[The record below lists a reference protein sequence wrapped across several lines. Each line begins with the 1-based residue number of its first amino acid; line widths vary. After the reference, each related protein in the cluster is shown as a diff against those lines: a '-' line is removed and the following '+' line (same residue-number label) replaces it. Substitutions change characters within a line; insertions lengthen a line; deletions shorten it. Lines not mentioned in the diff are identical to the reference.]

1 VGMVETV
8 SGPVNGSQ
16 LGVTLPH
23 EHVFIN
29 SMLEER
35 ATGLLNDFDLM
46 KQEVSRFVTAGGRT
60 LVDVTT
66 AELTSGA
73 SPDPT
78 GRYSGVRSTGNAEYG
93 TREINNIGVLARL
106 AAETDLHIVLGTGHY
121 RDPFLDPNWFDR
133 TGVHGITAQIVAD
146 LTIGIG
152 DSGVK
157 AGIIGEIGADKWYLS
172 AAEER
177 SFRAAGRAQQATG
190 VAVTTH
196 AARWPIGIDQ
206 LDVLVAEGADPRRV
220 IIGHCDTVNIPE
232 YHEEIARRGAFVQF
246 DTIRGIT
253 QHDTDRRVSLVLNLA
268 RKKLLS
274 QLLLSQDICSRS
286 HLHISGGGGYD
297 FLPTHFVEELR
308 RAGLSDDDVQVMLV
322 DNPRRALCG

>member
-1 VGMVETV
+1 MDMVNTVLGAV
-8 SGPVNGSQ
+8 SGAQ

-23 EHVFIN
+23 EHIFIN

-35 ATGLLNDFDLM
+35 ATGLLNDYDLM
-46 KQEVSRFVTAGGRT
+46 KQEVTRFAAAGGGT
-60 LVDVTT
+60 IVDLTT

-78 GRYSGVRSTGNAEYG
+78 GRYAGHKSTGYAENG
-93 TREINNIGVLARL
+93 TREVNNIAILARL

-121 RDPFLDPNWFDR
+121 RDPFLEPGWFDR
-133 TGVHGITAQIVAD
+133 IGVQGITTQIVAD
-146 LTIGIG
+146 LTVGIG

-157 AGIIGEIGADKWYLS
+157 AGIIGEIGADKWFLS

-177 SFRAAGRAQQATG
+177 SFRAAGRAQQETG
-190 VAVTTH
+190 AAVTTH
-196 AARWPIGIDQ
+196 AARWPVGIDQ

-232 YHEEIARRGAFVQF
+232 YHEEIAARGAFVQF

-253 QHDTDRRVSLVLNLA
+253 QHDTDRRIQLVLNLA
-268 RKKLLS
+268 RKKLLT
-274 QLLLSQDICSRS
+274 QVLLSQDVCSRS

-297 FLPTHFVEELR
+297 FLPTLFIEALR
-308 RAGLSDDDVQVMLV
+308 LAGLPEDDLRLLLEE
-322 DNPRRALCG
+322 NPRRALCG